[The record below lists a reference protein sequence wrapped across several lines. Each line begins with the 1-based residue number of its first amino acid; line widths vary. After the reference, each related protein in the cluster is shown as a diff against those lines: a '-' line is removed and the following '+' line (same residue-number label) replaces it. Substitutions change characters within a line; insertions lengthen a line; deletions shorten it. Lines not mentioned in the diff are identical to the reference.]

1 MTNLTID
8 RLTLKLSGLSE
19 PEGQR
24 LAQNITQKLAR
35 SDLASREPSDI
46 AALQVTIPTRPN
58 ASIDWLAE
66 QIVTSILRQLNQ
78 TLG

>member
-19 PEGQR
+19 PEGQHLAQIITQR
-24 LAQNITQKLAR
+24 LAS
-35 SDLASREPSDI
+35 SDVTNHEPSDL
-46 AALQVTIPTRPN
+46 AALQVTVSTRPN